1 VCLFVCSK
9 CNIQNSPEFRGALQ
23 RVPATAAATELQQHA
38 TELQQHPNFRSAL
51 QRVPATAAA
60 TELQQSCNSMQQ
72 SCNSIQILEARFKG
86 FLTRNA
92 KQKF

>member
-1 VCLFVCSK
+1 VYLCVYLYVLNVTYK
-9 CNIQNSPEFRGALQ
+9 IRRNFRGALQ
-23 RVPATAAATELQQHA
+23 RVPATAAA

>member
-1 VCLFVCSK
+1 MQHTKFAGILEARFK
-9 CNIQNSPEFRGALQ
+9 GF
-23 RVPATAAATELQQHA
+23 LQQ
-38 TELQQHPNFRSAL
+38 Q
-51 QRVPATAAA
+51 
-60 TELQQSCNSMQQ
+60 LQQSCNSMQQ